1 MASLHE
7 SYMNDEHYRLEKKK
21 DIHPEPNDRLEK
33 YIKALHQELNDD
45 SGKLGVKFDKDKP
58 KWNLLPWSEVEDV
71 VKVLT
76 FGAKKYAPDNWK
88 FVDDANNR
96 YMDAAMRHLVAHQQG
111 DVYDNESGESHI
123 AHAMCCLLF
132 MLWHD
137 KNDNA
142 S

>member
-7 SYMNDEHYRLEKKK
+7 SYMNDEHYRLEG
-21 DIHPEPNDRLEK
+21 

-45 SGKLGVKFDKDKP
+45 SGKLGVKYDKDKP
-58 KWNLLPWSEVEDV
+58 KWNLLPWDELEDV

-111 DVYDNESGESHI
+111 ETRDSESGESHI
-123 AHAMCCLLF
+123 AHAICCLLF
-132 MLWHD
+132 MLWHS

>member
-1 MASLHE
+1 MASLYE
-7 SYMNDEHYRLEKKK
+7 SYINNEQERLSG
-21 DIHPEPNDRLEK
+21 
-33 YIKALHQELNDD
+33 YIKALHENIKEDAPA
-45 SGKLGVKFDKDKP
+45 LGVKHDKDKP
-58 KWNLLPWSEVEDV
+58 KWNLLPWDELEDV
-71 VKVLT
+71 VHVLT

-111 DVYDNESGESHI
+111 EQRDAESGEPHI
-123 AHAMCCLLF
+123 AHAICCLLF

>member
-1 MASLHE
+1 MEMSLE
-7 SYMNDEHYRLEKKK
+7 EYIARMQADG
-21 DIHPEPNDRLEK
+21 PNISTK
-33 YIKALHQELNDD
+33 T
-45 SGKLGVKFDKDKP
+45 LGVKFDKDKP
-58 KWNLLPWSEVEDV
+58 KWNLLPWDELEDV
-71 VKVLT
+71 VQVLT

-111 DVYDNESGESHI
+111 EQRDAESGESHI

-137 KNDNA
+137 KNDDA

>member
-7 SYMNDEHYRLEKKK
+7 SYMNYEQ
-21 DIHPEPNDRLEK
+21 DRLGG
-33 YIKALHQELNDD
+33 YIKALRESLKEDAPA
-45 SGKLGVKFDKDKP
+45 LGVKFDKGKP
-58 KWNLLPWSEVEDV
+58 KWNLLPWDELEDV
-71 VKVLT
+71 VHVLT

-111 DVYDNESGESHI
+111 EQRDAESGESHI
-123 AHAMCCLLF
+123 AHAICCLLF

>member
-1 MASLHE
+1 MEISLE
-7 SYMNDEHYRLEKKK
+7 EYIARMQADG
-21 DIHPEPNDRLEK
+21 PNISTK
-33 YIKALHQELNDD
+33 T
-45 SGKLGVKFDKDKP
+45 LGVKFDKDKP
-58 KWNLLPWSEVEDV
+58 KWNLLPWDELEDV
-71 VKVLT
+71 VHVLT

-111 DVYDNESGESHI
+111 ETRDSESGESHI
-123 AHAMCCLLF
+123 AHAICCLLF
-132 MLWHD
+132 MLWHS

>member
-1 MASLHE
+1 ME
-7 SYMNDEHYRLEKKK
+7 TRLE
-21 DIHPEPNDRLEK
+21 E
-33 YIKALHQELNDD
+33 YVKA
-45 SGKLGVKFDKDKP
+45 LGVKFDKDKP
-58 KWNLLPWSEVEDV
+58 KWNLLPWDEVEDV

-111 DVYDNESGESHI
+111 ESRDYESNESHI
-123 AHAMCCLLF
+123 AHAICCLLF
-132 MLWHD
+132 MLWHS

>member
-1 MASLHE
+1 MGMSL
-7 SYMNDEHYRLEKKK
+7 DEYIARMQA
-21 DIHPEPNDRLEK
+21 DGPNTSTK
-33 YIKALHQELNDD
+33 T
-45 SGKLGVKFDKDKP
+45 LGVKFDKDKP

-96 YMDAAMRHLVAHQQG
+96 YMDAATRHLVAHQQG
-111 DVYDNESGESHI
+111 ETRDSESGESHI
-123 AHAMCCLLF
+123 AHAICCLLF
-132 MLWHD
+132 MLWHS

>member
-7 SYMNDEHYRLEKKK
+7 SYMNYEQ
-21 DIHPEPNDRLEK
+21 DRLGG
-33 YIKALHQELNDD
+33 YIKALRESLKEDAPE
-45 SGKLGVKFDKDKP
+45 LGVKYDSNKP
-58 KWNLLPWSEVEDV
+58 KWNLLPWDELEDV
-71 VKVLT
+71 VEVLT

-111 DVYDNESGESHI
+111 EQRDAESVESHI
-123 AHAMCCLLF
+123 AHAICCLLF

>member
-7 SYMNDEHYRLEKKK
+7 SYMNDEHYRLEG
-21 DIHPEPNDRLEK
+21 

-45 SGKLGVKFDKDKP
+45 SGKLGVKYDKDKP
-58 KWNLLPWSEVEDV
+58 KWNLLPWDELEDV

-96 YMDAAMRHLVAHQQG
+96 YMDATMRHLVAHQQG
-111 DVYDNESGESHI
+111 EQRDAESGESHI
-123 AHAMCCLLF
+123 AHAICCLLF

-137 KNDNA
+137 KNDDA

>member
-1 MASLHE
+1 MATKFKEEL
-7 SYMNDEHYRLEKKK
+7 LEGYVAA
-21 DIHPEPNDRLEK
+21 I
-33 YIKALHQELNDD
+33 Q
-45 SGKLGVKFDKDKP
+45 SGPKNYTKTLGVKFDKDKP

-76 FGAKKYAPDNWK
+76 SGVEKYAPDNWK

-96 YMDAAMRHLVAHQQG
+96 YMAATMRHLVAFQQG
-111 DVYDNESGESHI
+111 KRYDPESGEHHL
-123 AHAMCCLLF
+123 AHAICCLLF

-142 S
+142 A

>member
-7 SYMNDEHYRLEKKK
+7 SYINDELFRL
-21 DIHPEPNDRLEK
+21 DG
-33 YIKALHQELNDD
+33 YIKALHQELEDD
-45 SGKLGVKFDKDKP
+45 SDKLGVKYDKDKP

-96 YMDAAMRHLVAHQQG
+96 YMDAAMRHLVAVQTTESH
-111 DVYDNESGESHI
+111 DDESGESHI
-123 AHAMCCLLF
+123 AHAICCLLF
-132 MLWHD
+132 MLWHS

>member
-1 MASLHE
+1 MASLYE
-7 SYMNDEHYRLEKKK
+7 AYMNNDQERLSG
-21 DIHPEPNDRLEK
+21 
-33 YIKALHQELNDD
+33 YIKALREELSDD
-45 SGKLGVKFDKDKP
+45 SGRLGVKFDKDKP
-58 KWNLLPWSEVEDV
+58 KWNLLPWDELEDV

-111 DVYDNESGESHI
+111 EQRDAESGESHI
-123 AHAMCCLLF
+123 AHALCCLLF

>member
-1 MASLHE
+1 MVQP
-7 SYMNDEHYRLEKKK
+7 
-21 DIHPEPNDRLEK
+21 PEQLTYEG
-33 YIKALHQELNDD
+33 YIKAVHKRLDD
-45 SGKLGVKFDKDKP
+45 NSNVPRGVKYDSDKP
-58 KWNLLPWSEVEDV
+58 RWNLLPWAEVEDV

-96 YMDAAMRHLVAHQQG
+96 YMDAAMRHLVAAQTTESH
-111 DVYDNESGESHI
+111 DDESGEHHI
-123 AHAMCCLLF
+123 AHAICCLLF

>member
-7 SYMNDEHYRLEKKK
+7 SFVKMQEEESLNEYIRAVHKRLDEPFPRG
-21 DIHPEPNDRLEK
+21 IK
-33 YIKALHQELNDD
+33 Y
-45 SGKLGVKFDKDKP
+45 DKDKP
-58 KWNLLPWSEVEDV
+58 RWNLLPWDELEDV
-71 VKVLT
+71 VHVLT

-88 FVDDANNR
+88 FVDDANSR
-96 YMDAAMRHLVAHQQG
+96 YMDATMRHLVAHQQG
-111 DVYDNESGESHI
+111 EQRDSESGESHI

>member
-1 MASLHE
+1 MASLYE
-7 SYMNDEHYRLEKKK
+7 SYMNNDQERLS
-21 DIHPEPNDRLEK
+21 K
-33 YIKALHQELNDD
+33 YVKALREELSDD
-45 SGKLGVKFDKDKP
+45 SGRLGVKFDKDKP
-58 KWNLLPWSEVEDV
+58 KWNLLPWDELEDV
-71 VKVLT
+71 VHVLT

-111 DVYDNESGESHI
+111 EQRDAESGESHI
-123 AHAMCCLLF
+123 AHAICCLLF

-137 KNDNA
+137 KHDDA

>member
-1 MASLHE
+1 MDSLNE
-7 SYMNDEHYRLEKKK
+7 SYTGDEK
-21 DIHPEPNDRLEK
+21 DRLGK
-33 YIKALHQELNDD
+33 YIQALYQQTNNAAT
-45 SGKLGVKFDKDKP
+45 LGVKYDKDKP
-58 KWNLLPWSEVEDV
+58 KWNLLPWDELEDV

-111 DVYDNESGESHI
+111 ETRDDESGESHI
-123 AHAMCCLLF
+123 AHAICCLLF
-132 MLWHD
+132 MLWHSKYD
-137 KNDNA
+137 DA

>member
-1 MASLHE
+1 MASLYE
-7 SYMNDEHYRLEKKK
+7 AYMNNDSERLSE
-21 DIHPEPNDRLEK
+21 
-33 YIKALHQELNDD
+33 YIKALRKELNDD
-45 SGKLGVKFDKDKP
+45 SGRLGVKFDKDKP
-58 KWNLLPWSEVEDV
+58 KWNLLPWDELEDV

-111 DVYDNESGESHI
+111 ERQDAESGESHI
-123 AHAMCCLLF
+123 AHALCCLLF
-132 MLWHD
+132 MLWHV

>member
-1 MASLHE
+1 MANLHE
-7 SYMNDEHYRLEKKK
+7 SYINDELFRLEG
-21 DIHPEPNDRLEK
+21 
-33 YIKALHQELNDD
+33 YVKALNQELNDD
-45 SGKLGVKFDKDKP
+45 SGRLGVKYDKDKP
-58 KWNLLPWSEVEDV
+58 KWNLLPWDEVEDV

-111 DVYDNESGESHI
+111 ESRDYESNESHI
-123 AHAMCCLLF
+123 AHAICCLLF

-137 KNDNA
+137 KNDDA

>member
-1 MASLHE
+1 MDKQHSNYVTNMEQLGA
-7 SYMNDEHYRLEKKK
+7 YVAAIKKS
-21 DIHPEPNDRLEK
+21 DTE
-33 YIKALHQELNDD
+33 A
-45 SGKLGVKFDKDKP
+45 LGVKFDKDKP

-88 FVDDANNR
+88 FVDDADNR
-96 YMDAAMRHLVAHQQG
+96 YMDAAMRHLVAYQQG
-111 DVYDNESGESHI
+111 EGYDPESGEHHV

-137 KNDNA
+137 KHDNA

>member
-7 SYMNDEHYRLEKKK
+7 SYLNYEQERL
-21 DIHPEPNDRLEK
+21 NK
-33 YIKALHQELNDD
+33 YVKAIDAKTPKELPT
-45 SGKLGVKFDKDKP
+45 LGVKFDKDKP
-58 KWNLLPWSEVEDV
+58 KWNLLPWSEIEDI

-76 FGAKKYAPDNWK
+76 SGAYKYAPDNWK

-96 YMDAAMRHLVAHQQG
+96 YMAATMRHLVAFQQG
-111 DVYDNESGESHI
+111 ERYDPESGEHHV
-123 AHAMCCLLF
+123 AHAICCLLF

-142 S
+142 A

>member
-1 MASLHE
+1 ME
-7 SYMNDEHYRLEKKK
+7 TRLE
-21 DIHPEPNDRLEK
+21 E
-33 YIKALHQELNDD
+33 YVKA
-45 SGKLGVKFDKDKP
+45 LGVKFDKDKP

-96 YMDAAMRHLVAHQQG
+96 YMDAAMRHLVAVQTTESH
-111 DVYDNESGESHI
+111 DDESGESHI
-123 AHAMCCLLF
+123 AHAICCLLF
-132 MLWHD
+132 MLWHS

>member
-1 MASLHE
+1 MASLYE
-7 SYMNDEHYRLEKKK
+7 SYMNNDQERLS
-21 DIHPEPNDRLEK
+21 K
-33 YIKALHQELNDD
+33 YVKALREELSDD
-45 SGKLGVKFDKDKP
+45 SGRLGVKFDKDKP
-58 KWNLLPWSEVEDV
+58 KWNLLPWDELEDV
-71 VKVLT
+71 VEVLT

-111 DVYDNESGESHI
+111 EQRDAESGESHI
-123 AHAMCCLLF
+123 AHAICCLLF

>member
-1 MASLHE
+1 MASLHA
-7 SYMNDEHYRLEKKK
+7 SYTKHEE
-21 DIHPEPNDRLEK
+21 DRLEG
-33 YIKALHQELNDD
+33 YVKA
-45 SGKLGVKFDKDKP
+45 LGVKFDKDKP
-58 KWNLLPWSEVEDV
+58 KWNLLPWDEVEDV

-96 YMDAAMRHLVAHQQG
+96 YMDATMRHLVAFQQG
-111 DVYDNESGESHI
+111 ERTDAESGESHI
-123 AHAMCCLLF
+123 AHALCCLLF

>member
-1 MASLHE
+1 MASLYE
-7 SYMNDEHYRLEKKK
+7 SFMRSSPSPFLRHVPEPDERLE
-21 DIHPEPNDRLEK
+21 E
-33 YIKALHQELNDD
+33 YVKALHQELNDD

-111 DVYDNESGESHI
+111 EQRDYESNESHI
-123 AHAMCCLLF
+123 AHAICCLLF

-137 KNDNA
+137 KNDDA

>member
-1 MASLHE
+1 ME
-7 SYMNDEHYRLEKKK
+7 TMLEQ
-21 DIHPEPNDRLEK
+21 
-33 YIKALHQELNDD
+33 YIKAMQNDVVED
-45 SGKLGVKFDKDKP
+45 CRTNDQKINAYIASIQQSEKATLGVKFDKDKP

-88 FVDDANNR
+88 FIDDANNR

-111 DVYDNESGESHI
+111 ECYDNESHERHI
-123 AHAMCCLLF
+123 AHAICCLLF
-132 MLWHD
+132 MLWHH

>member
-1 MASLHE
+1 MASLQE
-7 SYMNDEHYRLEKKK
+7 SYMNHEQERLGG
-21 DIHPEPNDRLEK
+21 
-33 YIKALHQELNDD
+33 YIKALRESLKDD
-45 SGKLGVKFDKDKP
+45 APTLGIKFDKDKP
-58 KWNLLPWSEVEDV
+58 KWNLLPWDELEDV

-96 YMDAAMRHLVAHQQG
+96 YMDAAMRHVVAHQQG
-111 DVYDNESGESHI
+111 EQRDAESEESHI
-123 AHAMCCLLF
+123 AHAICCLLF

-137 KNDNA
+137 KHDDA

>member
-1 MASLHE
+1 MASLYE
-7 SYMNDEHYRLEKKK
+7 SYMNNDQERLS
-21 DIHPEPNDRLEK
+21 K
-33 YIKALHQELNDD
+33 YVKALREELKDD
-45 SGKLGVKFDKDKP
+45 TPTLGVKYDKDKP
-58 KWNLLPWSEVEDV
+58 KWNLLPWDELEDV

-88 FVDDANNR
+88 FVDDANSR

-111 DVYDNESGESHI
+111 ETRDSESGESHI
-123 AHAMCCLLF
+123 AHAICCLLF
-132 MLWHD
+132 MLWHS

>member
-1 MASLHE
+1 MASLYE
-7 SYMNDEHYRLEKKK
+7 SYMNNDQERLS
-21 DIHPEPNDRLEK
+21 K
-33 YIKALHQELNDD
+33 YVKALREELSDD
-45 SGKLGVKFDKDKP
+45 SGRLGVKFDKDKP
-58 KWNLLPWSEVEDV
+58 KWNLLPWDELEDV
-71 VKVLT
+71 VHVLT

-111 DVYDNESGESHI
+111 ETRDSESGESHI
-123 AHAMCCLLF
+123 AHAICCLLF
-132 MLWHD
+132 MLWHS

>member
-1 MASLHE
+1 MGMSLE
-7 SYMNDEHYRLEKKK
+7 EYIARMQADG
-21 DIHPEPNDRLEK
+21 PNTSTK
-33 YIKALHQELNDD
+33 T
-45 SGKLGVKFDKDKP
+45 LGVKFDKDKP

-88 FVDDANNR
+88 FVDDANSR
-96 YMDAAMRHLVAHQQG
+96 YMDATMRHLVAHQQG
-111 DVYDNESGESHI
+111 EQRDSESGESHI
-123 AHAMCCLLF
+123 AHAICCLLF

>member
-1 MASLHE
+1 MEMSLE
-7 SYMNDEHYRLEKKK
+7 EYIARMQADG
-21 DIHPEPNDRLEK
+21 PNISTK
-33 YIKALHQELNDD
+33 T
-45 SGKLGVKFDKDKP
+45 LGVKFDKDKP
-58 KWNLLPWSEVEDV
+58 KWNLLPWDELEDV

-96 YMDAAMRHLVAHQQG
+96 YMDATMRHLVAHQQG
-111 DVYDNESGESHI
+111 EQRDAESGESHI